1 MSTGG
6 GVSVGALIVPKR
18 RAQAVI
24 ECLDGCLWRKT
35 RVKPTPHDAN
45 TLAIALNPAGA
56 RVLDSR
62 LLCGKRQC
70 GEGGTASVEI
80 PAELSKLLDDGE
92 VTWASG
98 LRVGAAAAESPSGAA
113 RSVRPP
119 ATATFLYAEL
129 FAGIGGFRLGL
140 EALGGHCVF
149 ASEIDPFAAA
159 TYARNFGETPL
170 GDITEIR
177 TESIPAHDVL
187 TAGFPCQSFSRAGA
201 QKGLEDQRGDL
212 FHEIIRVANAQQPR
226 ALILENVPNLI
237 HIDRGHAL
245 HYIISELCGA
255 GYHVRV
261 QVLNAAALVP
271 QHRER
276 LFLVC
281 FRDAKA
287 ADAFRWPYFPSE
299 RPPHR
304 RHLSSVLEALDPS
317 RLCGYRLTEDQWTQ
331 VRLSHAYIRD
341 PQWRLAQ
348 LRGVARTLRSSYRKS
363 VARITEFVPL
373 DQQGRVVV
381 GEGAGGQAGGGAG
394 EIDGGGELDEDE
406 DGDGG
411 GGGVGARG
419 GRDQSA
425 EVEARGTLRE
435 STATAAIVGAA
446 VSVGSA
452 ASADATGELPPPSGE
467 LPPPSGELPP
477 PAPRFY
483 TVRECARLQGFPES
497 FKLEGERLYVQ
508 VGNAVCAP
516 LIEAIGKQVLEALG
530 RREHEREAPKEAIA
544 SPTKETDEG
553 DRGGGRAGGGGSTS
567 RCETFLSP
575 SAINLLRGIT
585 PPPEIWAT
593 DAQLN
598 RYGEESPQQRY
609 ERVLSR
615 PSAALFCE
623 KCGVSYSLQASPG
636 HCLVGSAE

>member
-299 RPPHR
+299 RPPPPPTPLICAR
-304 RHLSSVLEALDPS
+304 SIRPLAA
-317 RLCGYRLTEDQWTQ
+317 
-331 VRLSHAYIRD
+331 VRLPAHREPVDAG
-341 PQWRLAQ
+341 A
-348 LRGVARTLRSSYRKS
+348 
-363 VARITEFVPL
+363 PL
-373 DQQGRVVV
+373 
-381 GEGAGGQAGGGAG
+381 
-394 EIDGGGELDEDE
+394 
-406 DGDGG
+406 
-411 GGGVGARG
+411 
-419 GRDQSA
+419 
-425 EVEARGTLRE
+425 
-435 STATAAIVGAA
+435 
-446 VSVGSA
+446 
-452 ASADATGELPPPSGE
+452 
-467 LPPPSGELPP
+467 
-477 PAPRFY
+477 
-483 TVRECARLQGFPES
+483 ARLYQGPTVAT
-497 FKLEGERLYVQ
+497 R
-508 VGNAVCAP
+508 AAP
-516 LIEAIGKQVLEALG
+516 G
-530 RREHEREAPKEAIA
+530 RRAHATELLQEERGQNHRVCPPRPARA
-544 SPTKETDEG
+544 SG
-553 DRGGGRAGGGGSTS
+553 RRRGRRGSSGG
-567 RCETFLSP
+567 
-575 SAINLLRGIT
+575 
-585 PPPEIWAT
+585 
-593 DAQLN
+593 
-598 RYGEESPQQRY
+598 
-609 ERVLSR
+609 
-615 PSAALFCE
+615 
-623 KCGVSYSLQASPG
+623 
-636 HCLVGSAE
+636 